1 MLKLWKVVAMKE
13 FDWPIRVYYEDT
25 DAGGVV
31 YHARYLAFYERARTE
46 MLRQCNVS
54 QQALLDELGIAFVV
68 KKMSIE
74 YIFPAR
80 LDDLLVVHSVI
91 ENVRRASL
99 VFKQKIID
107 QSGRIYSEAEVLIA
121 CVDLNKKKPCVF
133 PELFISEFL

>member
-1 MLKLWKVVAMKE
+1 MKE

-54 QQALLDELGIAFVV
+54 QQTLLDELGVAFVV

>member
-1 MLKLWKVVAMKE
+1 MKE

-54 QQALLDELGIAFVV
+54 QQALLDELGVAFVV

-99 VFKQKIID
+99 VFKQKILD

-121 CVDLNKKKPCVF
+121 CVDFNKKKPCVF

>member
-1 MLKLWKVVAMKE
+1 MKE

-54 QQALLDELGIAFVV
+54 QQALLDELGVAFVV

-107 QSGRIYSEAEVLIA
+107 QSGRIYSETEVLIA